1 MLINIKQDVLHLYD
15 FGKIKVGFVNK
26 ILMDGFNG
34 IVDII

>member
-1 MLINIKQDVLHLYD
+1 MVHLYD
-15 FGKIKVGFVNK
+15 VGKIKVGFVSK